1 MRVTGRLAP
10 TPSGHLHLGNA
21 LAFAAAWLSV
31 RAQRG
36 ELLLRIEDLDRGRA
50 REDVATAQRDDLR
63 WLGIHWDREVT
74 PQSQRAYALDGV
86 PVFRCDCARAQRL
99 AGACVCRDHPKS
111 LGPWRFRAPREHI
124 TFTDRVWGP
133 QDHSPDEDPV
143 VMRADGEAAYPL
155 AVVIDDLR
163 DGVTEVVRGA
173 DLLPATATQ
182 ILLYRMGVGFGEAG
196 GSPPS
201 YSLISDYFPA
211 AKRGTALAIYS
222 LGVPV
227 GSMLGAF
234 FGGKLALEYGWRTA
248 FVIIGLPGII
258 LGILMLILVR
268 EPKRGGLDALAEG
281 ATEHPPAPPILTA
294 IGAFFANRTLVLTAV
309 SSAMSAFVGYAG
321 LVWNPQFLE
330 TTKGMAAADVA
341 TYYALALGVT
351 GIVGTVVSGWLVD
364 RLGHKD
370 RRWFAWVPAI
380 AFVLSIPF
388 WFGILWAP
396 TWQIAM
402 LFLLGPM
409 LMNQAYLAP
418 ALTVAQNAVPPA
430 QRTMTGAIL
439 LFVLNLVGLG
449 VGPVYVGWIA
459 DRMEPAH
466 GDQALVYGYAAVIPF
481 VVLTVVAHLA
491 ASYSIARDKRL
502 AAAL

>member
-1 MRVTGRLAP
+1 MSDQAATAPKQASAGYSWFVVWFLALIY
-10 TPSGHLHLGNA
+10 TLN
-21 LAFAAAWLSV
+21 F
-31 RAQRG
+31 
-36 ELLLRIEDLDRGRA
+36 LDRQIISILGKQISTDLGLSKTEFGLLGGTSFA
-50 REDVATAQRDDLR
+50 LLYTTCGIGVAYLADRVSRKWIIGMACAIWSVFTALCGTAQN
-63 WLGIHWDREVT
+63 
-74 PQSQRAYALDGV
+74 
-86 PVFRCDCARAQRL
+86 F
-99 AGACVCRDHPKS
+99 
-111 LGPWRFRAPREHI
+111 
-124 TFTDRVWGP
+124 
-133 QDHSPDEDPV
+133 
-143 VMRADGEAAYPL
+143 
-155 AVVIDDLR
+155 
-163 DGVTEVVRGA
+163 
-173 DLLPATATQ
+173 TQ

-234 FGGKLALEYGWRTA
+234 FGGKLALAYGWRTA

-258 LGILMLILVR
+258 LGVLMLLLVR
-268 EPKRGGLDALAEG
+268 EPKRGGLDAVVGGGAEH
-281 ATEHPPAPPILTA
+281 APAPPILKA
-294 IGAFFANRTLVLTAV
+294 IGAFFANRTLFLTAL

-330 TTKGMAAADVA
+330 NAKGMAAADVA

-351 GIVGTVVSGWLVD
+351 GIIGTVVAGWLVD

-380 AFVLSIPF
+380 AFTLSIPF
-388 WFGILWAP
+388 WFGLLWAP
-396 TWQIAM
+396 TWQLAM
-402 LFLLGPM
+402 LMLIGPM

-439 LFVLNLVGLG
+439 LFVLNIVGLG

-466 GDQALVYGYAAVIPF
+466 GDQALVYGYAGVIPF
-481 VVLTVVAHLA
+481 VLLTVVAHLA

>member
-1 MRVTGRLAP
+1 MTAEIEATPKASTAYSYFVVWFLAVIYVLNFLDRQIISILGKDISAELDLTKTQFGLLGGTSFALMYTTCGIAVAYLADRVSRKWII
-10 TPSGHLHLGNA
+10 A
-21 LAFAAAWLSV
+21 LACAIWSV
-31 RAQRG
+31 FTALCG
-36 ELLLRIEDLDRGRA
+36 
-50 REDVATAQRDDLR
+50 TAQ
-63 WLGIHWDREVT
+63 
-74 PQSQRAYALDGV
+74 S
-86 PVFRCDCARAQRL
+86 F
-99 AGACVCRDHPKS
+99 
-111 LGPWRFRAPREHI
+111 
-124 TFTDRVWGP
+124 
-133 QDHSPDEDPV
+133 
-143 VMRADGEAAYPL
+143 
-155 AVVIDDLR
+155 
-163 DGVTEVVRGA
+163 
-173 DLLPATATQ
+173 TQ

-222 LGVPV
+222 LGVPI

-234 FGGKLALEYGWRTA
+234 LGGKLALAYGWRTA
-248 FVIIGLPGII
+248 FFVIGAPGVI
-258 LGILMLILVR
+258 LAVLMLLVVR
-268 EPKRGGLDALAEG
+268 EPKRGGLDALVDG

-294 IGAFFANRTLVLTAV
+294 ISAFFGNRTLVMTAI

-330 TTKGMAAADVA
+330 GVKQMAAADVA

-351 GIVGTVVSGWLVD
+351 GIIGTLVSGWLAD
-364 RLGHKD
+364 KLGKKD
-370 RRWFAWVPAI
+370 RRWFAWIPAI

-388 WFGILWAP
+388 WFGLIWAP

-439 LFVLNLVGLG
+439 LFILNIVGLG

-466 GDQALVYGYAAVIPF
+466 GDQALAYGFAGVIPF

-491 ASYSIARDKRL
+491 AARSIARDKRL
-502 AAAL
+502 AVALG

>member
-1 MRVTGRLAP
+1 MSET
-10 TPSGHLHLGNA
+10 T
-21 LAFAAAWLSV
+21 AAAGTTASG
-31 RAQRG
+31 AKSTG
-36 ELLLRIEDLDRGRA
+36 YSYF
-50 REDVATAQRDDLR
+50 VA
-63 WLGIHWDREVT
+63 W
-74 PQSQRAYALDGV
+74 
-86 PVFRCDCARAQRL
+86 F
-99 AGACVCRDHPKS
+99 
-111 LGPWRFRAPREHI
+111 
-124 TFTDRVWGP
+124 
-133 QDHSPDEDPV
+133 
-143 VMRADGEAAYPL
+143 L
-155 AVVIDDLR
+155 AVVYTLNFLDRQIVSILGKDISAELHLSKTQFGLLGGTSFALLYTTCGI
-163 DGVTEVVRGA
+163 GVAYLA
-173 DLLPATATQ
+173 DRFSRKWIIAAACAIWSLFTALCGTAQNFTQ

-211 AKRGTALAIYS
+211 ERRGTGLAIYS

-234 FGGKLALEYGWRTA
+234 AGGQLALAYGWRTA
-248 FVIIGLPGII
+248 FVIVGIPGVI
-258 LGILMLILVR
+258 LAVLMLLLVK
-268 EPKRGGLDALAEG
+268 EPKRGGLDAVLDG
-281 ATEHPPAPPILTA
+281 ADDHPPAPPLFSA

-330 TTKGMAAADVA
+330 NAKGMAAADVA
-341 TYYALALGVT
+341 TWYALALGAT

-364 RLGHKD
+364 RLGPKD

-380 AFVLSIPF
+380 AFALSLPF
-388 WFGILWAP
+388 WFGLLWAP

-402 LFLLGPM
+402 LMLLGPM

-418 ALTVAQNAVPPA
+418 ALTVAQNAVAPA

-459 DRMEPAH
+459 DKMEPAH
-466 GDQALVYGYAAVIPF
+466 GDQALVYGYAGVIPF
-481 VVLTVVAHLA
+481 VVLTVLAHIA
-491 ASYSIARDKRL
+491 ASYSIARDRRL

>member
-1 MRVTGRLAP
+1 MSTDTSAEPKPVP
-10 TPSGHLHLGNA
+10 
-21 LAFAAAWLSV
+21 
-31 RAQRG
+31 
-36 ELLLRIEDLDRGRA
+36 
-50 REDVATAQRDDLR
+50 
-63 WLGIHWDREVT
+63 
-74 PQSQRAYALDGV
+74 AYSYFV
-86 PVFRCDCARAQRL
+86 VVF
-99 AGACVCRDHPKS
+99 
-111 LGPWRFRAPREHI
+111 
-124 TFTDRVWGP
+124 
-133 QDHSPDEDPV
+133 
-143 VMRADGEAAYPL
+143 L
-155 AVVIDDLR
+155 AVVYVLNFLDRQIISILGKDISAELNLTKTQF
-163 DGVTEVVRGA
+163 GLLGGTSFALMYTTCGIAVAYLA
-173 DLLPATATQ
+173 DRVSRKWIIALACAIWSVFTALCGTAQNFTQ

-201 YSLISDYFPA
+201 YSMISDYFPA

-222 LGVPV
+222 LGVPI

-234 FGGKLALEYGWRTA
+234 LGGKLALAYGWRTA
-248 FVIIGLPGII
+248 FFVIGAPGVI
-258 LGILMLILVR
+258 LAVLMLLVVR
-268 EPKRGGLDALAEG
+268 EPKRGGLDALVDG

-294 IGAFFANRTLVLTAV
+294 ISAFFGNRTLVMTAI

-330 TTKGMAAADVA
+330 GVKQMAAADVA

-351 GIVGTVVSGWLVD
+351 GIIGTLVSGWLAD
-364 RLGHKD
+364 KLGKKD
-370 RRWFAWVPAI
+370 RRWFAWIPAI
-380 AFVLSIPF
+380 AFALSIPF
-388 WFGILWAP
+388 WFGLIWAP

-439 LFVLNLVGLG
+439 LFILNIVGLG

-466 GDQALVYGYAAVIPF
+466 GDQALAYGFAGVIPF

-491 ASYSIARDKRL
+491 AARSIARDKRL
-502 AAAL
+502 AVALG

>member
-1 MRVTGRLAP
+1 MSTEASAEPKPVP
-10 TPSGHLHLGNA
+10 
-21 LAFAAAWLSV
+21 
-31 RAQRG
+31 
-36 ELLLRIEDLDRGRA
+36 
-50 REDVATAQRDDLR
+50 
-63 WLGIHWDREVT
+63 
-74 PQSQRAYALDGV
+74 AYSYFV
-86 PVFRCDCARAQRL
+86 VVF
-99 AGACVCRDHPKS
+99 
-111 LGPWRFRAPREHI
+111 
-124 TFTDRVWGP
+124 
-133 QDHSPDEDPV
+133 
-143 VMRADGEAAYPL
+143 L
-155 AVVIDDLR
+155 AVVYTLNFLDRQIISILGKDISAELNLTKTQF
-163 DGVTEVVRGA
+163 GLLGGTSFALMYTTCGIAVAYLA
-173 DLLPATATQ
+173 DRVSRKWIIALACAIWSVFTALCGTAQNFTQ

-222 LGVPV
+222 LGVPI

-234 FGGKLALEYGWRTA
+234 LGGKLALAYGWRTA
-248 FVIIGLPGII
+248 FFVIGAPGVI
-258 LGILMLILVR
+258 LAVLMLLVVR
-268 EPKRGGLDALAEG
+268 EPKRGGLDALVDG

-294 IGAFFANRTLVLTAV
+294 ISAFFANRTLVMTSI

-330 TTKGMAAADVA
+330 GVKQMAAADVA

-351 GIVGTVVSGWLVD
+351 GIIGTLVSGWLAD
-364 RLGHKD
+364 KLGKKD
-370 RRWFAWVPAI
+370 RRWFAWIPAI
-380 AFVLSIPF
+380 AFTLSIPF
-388 WFGILWAP
+388 WFGLIWAP

-459 DRMEPAH
+459 DRMEPTH
-466 GDQALVYGYAAVIPF
+466 GDQALAYGFAGVIPF
-481 VVLTVVAHLA
+481 VVLTVIAHLA
-491 ASYSIARDKRL
+491 AAHSIGRDKRL
-502 AAAL
+502 AVALG

>member
-1 MRVTGRLAP
+1 MNTDASAEPKPVP
-10 TPSGHLHLGNA
+10 
-21 LAFAAAWLSV
+21 
-31 RAQRG
+31 
-36 ELLLRIEDLDRGRA
+36 
-50 REDVATAQRDDLR
+50 
-63 WLGIHWDREVT
+63 
-74 PQSQRAYALDGV
+74 AYSYFV
-86 PVFRCDCARAQRL
+86 VVF
-99 AGACVCRDHPKS
+99 
-111 LGPWRFRAPREHI
+111 
-124 TFTDRVWGP
+124 
-133 QDHSPDEDPV
+133 
-143 VMRADGEAAYPL
+143 L
-155 AVVIDDLR
+155 AVVYTLNFLDRQIISILGKDISAELNLTKTQF
-163 DGVTEVVRGA
+163 GLLGGTSFALMYTTCGIAVAYLA
-173 DLLPATATQ
+173 DRVSRKWIIALACAIWSVFTALCGTAQNFTQ

-222 LGVPV
+222 LGVPI

-234 FGGKLALEYGWRTA
+234 LGGKLALAYGWRTA
-248 FVIIGLPGII
+248 FFVIGAPGVI
-258 LGILMLILVR
+258 LAVLMLLVVR
-268 EPKRGGLDALAEG
+268 EPKRGGLDALMDG

-294 IGAFFANRTLVLTAV
+294 ISAFFANRTLVMTSI

-330 TTKGMAAADVA
+330 GVKQMAAADVA

-351 GIVGTVVSGWLVD
+351 GIIGTLVSGWLAD
-364 RLGHKD
+364 KLGKKD
-370 RRWFAWVPAI
+370 RRWFAWIPAI
-380 AFVLSIPF
+380 AFTLSIPF
-388 WFGILWAP
+388 WFGLIWAP

-439 LFVLNLVGLG
+439 LFILNIVGLG

-466 GDQALVYGYAAVIPF
+466 GDQALAYGFAGVIPF
-481 VVLTVVAHLA
+481 VVLTVIAHLA
-491 ASYSIARDKRL
+491 AARSIARDKRL
-502 AAAL
+502 AVALG

>member
-1 MRVTGRLAP
+1 MSTEASAEPKPVP
-10 TPSGHLHLGNA
+10 
-21 LAFAAAWLSV
+21 
-31 RAQRG
+31 
-36 ELLLRIEDLDRGRA
+36 
-50 REDVATAQRDDLR
+50 
-63 WLGIHWDREVT
+63 
-74 PQSQRAYALDGV
+74 AYSYFV
-86 PVFRCDCARAQRL
+86 VVF
-99 AGACVCRDHPKS
+99 
-111 LGPWRFRAPREHI
+111 
-124 TFTDRVWGP
+124 
-133 QDHSPDEDPV
+133 
-143 VMRADGEAAYPL
+143 L
-155 AVVIDDLR
+155 AVVYTLNFLDRQIISILGKDISAELNLTKTQF
-163 DGVTEVVRGA
+163 GLLGGTSFALMYTTCGIAVAYLA
-173 DLLPATATQ
+173 DRVSRKWIIALACAIWSVFTALCGTAQNFTQ

-222 LGVPV
+222 LGVPI

-234 FGGKLALEYGWRTA
+234 LGGKLALAYGWRTA
-248 FVIIGLPGII
+248 FFVIGAPGVI
-258 LGILMLILVR
+258 LAVLMLLVVR
-268 EPKRGGLDALAEG
+268 EPKRGGLDALVDG

-294 IGAFFANRTLVLTAV
+294 ISAFFANRTLVMTAI

-330 TTKGMAAADVA
+330 GVKQMAAADVA

-351 GIVGTVVSGWLVD
+351 GIIGTLVSGWLAD
-364 RLGHKD
+364 KLGKKD
-370 RRWFAWVPAI
+370 RRWFAWIPAI
-380 AFVLSIPF
+380 AFTLSIPF
-388 WFGILWAP
+388 WFGLIWAP

-439 LFVLNLVGLG
+439 LFILNIVGLG

-466 GDQALVYGYAAVIPF
+466 GDQALAYGFAGVIPF
-481 VVLTVVAHLA
+481 VVLTVIAHLA
-491 ASYSIARDKRL
+491 AARSIARDKRL
-502 AAAL
+502 AVALG

>member
-1 MRVTGRLAP
+1 M
-10 TPSGHLHLGNA
+10 
-21 LAFAAAWLSV
+21 
-31 RAQRG
+31 
-36 ELLLRIEDLDRGRA
+36 
-50 REDVATAQRDDLR
+50 TAE
-63 WLGIHWDREVT
+63 I
-74 PQSQRAYALDGV
+74 
-86 PVFRCDCARAQRL
+86 
-99 AGACVCRDHPKS
+99 
-111 LGPWRFRAPREHI
+111 
-124 TFTDRVWGP
+124 
-133 QDHSPDEDPV
+133 
-143 VMRADGEAAYPL
+143 EAAPKASTGYSYFVVVFL
-155 AVVIDDLR
+155 AVVYTLNFLDRQIISILGKDISAELNLTKTQF
-163 DGVTEVVRGA
+163 GLLGGTSFALMYTTCGIAVAYQA
-173 DLLPATATQ
+173 DRVSRKWIIALACAIWSVFTALCGTAQNFTQ
-182 ILLYRMGVGFGEAG
+182 ILLCRMGVGFGEAG

-222 LGVPV
+222 LGVPI

-234 FGGKLALEYGWRTA
+234 LGGKLALAYGWRTA
-248 FVIIGLPGII
+248 FFVIGAPGVI
-258 LGILMLILVR
+258 LAVLMLLVVR
-268 EPKRGGLDALAEG
+268 EPKRGGLDALVDG

-294 IGAFFANRTLVLTAV
+294 ISAFFGNRTLVMTAI

-330 TTKGMAAADVA
+330 GVKQMAAADVA

-351 GIVGTVVSGWLVD
+351 GIIGTLVSGWLAD
-364 RLGHKD
+364 KLGKQD
-370 RRWFAWVPAI
+370 RRWFAWIPAI
-380 AFVLSIPF
+380 AFALSIPF
-388 WFGILWAP
+388 WFGLIWAP

-418 ALTVAQNAVPPA
+418 ALTVAQNAVTPA

-439 LFVLNLVGLG
+439 LFILNIIGLG

-466 GDQALVYGYAAVIPF
+466 GDQALAYGFVGVIPF

-491 ASYSIARDKRL
+491 AARSIARDKRL
-502 AAAL
+502 AVTLG

>member
-1 MRVTGRLAP
+1 MSAETQAPAAKPSTGY
-10 TPSGHLHLGNA
+10 SY
-21 LAFAAAWLSV
+21 FV
-31 RAQRG
+31 
-36 ELLLRIEDLDRGRA
+36 
-50 REDVATAQRDDLR
+50 
-63 WLGIHWDREVT
+63 
-74 PQSQRAYALDGV
+74 
-86 PVFRCDCARAQRL
+86 
-99 AGACVCRDHPKS
+99 
-111 LGPWRFRAPREHI
+111 
-124 TFTDRVWGP
+124 VWF
-133 QDHSPDEDPV
+133 
-143 VMRADGEAAYPL
+143 L
-155 AVVIDDLR
+155 AVVYTLNFLDRQIISILGKDISAELNLSKTQFGLLGGTSFALLYTTCGI
-163 DGVTEVVRGA
+163 GVAYLA
-173 DLLPATATQ
+173 DRMSRKWIIALACAIWSLFTALCGTAHNFLQ

-211 AKRGTALAIYS
+211 ERRGTALAIYS

-234 FGGKLALEYGWRTA
+234 AGGQLALAYGWRTA
-248 FVIIGLPGII
+248 FFIVGAPGVILAV
-258 LGILMLILVR
+258 LMLLLVK
-268 EPKRGGLDALAEG
+268 EPKRGGLDAVLDG
-281 ATEHPPAPPILTA
+281 AAEHPPAPPLFSA
-294 IGAFFANRTLVLTAV
+294 IGAFFKNRTLVLTAV

-330 TTKGMAAADVA
+330 NAKGMTAQDVA
-341 TYYALALGVT
+341 TWYAVALGVT

-364 RLGHKD
+364 RLGLKD

-380 AFVLSIPF
+380 AFALSIPF
-388 WFGILWAP
+388 WFGLLWAP

-402 LFLLGPM
+402 LMLLGPM

-449 VGPVYVGWIA
+449 VGPVYVGFIA

-466 GDQALVYGYAAVIPF
+466 GDQALVYGYAGVIPF
-481 VVLTVVAHLA
+481 VVLTVLAHLA
-491 ASYSIARDKRL
+491 AASSIARDKRL
-502 AAAL
+502 AAAI

>member
-1 MRVTGRLAP
+1 MSTEASAEPKPVP
-10 TPSGHLHLGNA
+10 
-21 LAFAAAWLSV
+21 
-31 RAQRG
+31 
-36 ELLLRIEDLDRGRA
+36 
-50 REDVATAQRDDLR
+50 
-63 WLGIHWDREVT
+63 
-74 PQSQRAYALDGV
+74 AYSYFV
-86 PVFRCDCARAQRL
+86 VVF
-99 AGACVCRDHPKS
+99 
-111 LGPWRFRAPREHI
+111 
-124 TFTDRVWGP
+124 
-133 QDHSPDEDPV
+133 
-143 VMRADGEAAYPL
+143 L
-155 AVVIDDLR
+155 AVVYTLNFLDRQIISILGKDISAELNLTKTQF
-163 DGVTEVVRGA
+163 GLLGGTSFALMYTTCGIAVAYLA
-173 DLLPATATQ
+173 DRVSRKWIIALACAIWSVFTALCGTAQNFTQ

-222 LGVPV
+222 LGVPI

-234 FGGKLALEYGWRTA
+234 LGGKLALAYGWRTA
-248 FVIIGLPGII
+248 FFVIGAPGVI
-258 LGILMLILVR
+258 LAVLMLLVVR
-268 EPKRGGLDALAEG
+268 EPKRGGLDALADG
-281 ATEHPPAPPILTA
+281 TTEHPPAPPILTA
-294 IGAFFANRTLVLTAV
+294 ISAFFGNRTLVMTAI

-330 TTKGMAAADVA
+330 GVKQMAASDVA

-351 GIVGTVVSGWLVD
+351 GIIGTLASGWLAD
-364 RLGHKD
+364 KLGKKD
-370 RRWFAWVPAI
+370 RRWFAWIPAI
-380 AFVLSIPF
+380 AFTLSIPF
-388 WFGILWAP
+388 WFGLIWAP

-439 LFVLNLVGLG
+439 LFILNIVGLG

-466 GDQALVYGYAAVIPF
+466 GDQALAYGFAGVIPF
-481 VVLTVVAHLA
+481 VVLTVIAHLA
-491 ASYSIARDKRL
+491 AARSIARDKRL
-502 AAAL
+502 AVALG

>member
-1 MRVTGRLAP
+1 MNTDASAEPKPVP
-10 TPSGHLHLGNA
+10 
-21 LAFAAAWLSV
+21 
-31 RAQRG
+31 
-36 ELLLRIEDLDRGRA
+36 
-50 REDVATAQRDDLR
+50 
-63 WLGIHWDREVT
+63 
-74 PQSQRAYALDGV
+74 AYSYFV
-86 PVFRCDCARAQRL
+86 VVF
-99 AGACVCRDHPKS
+99 
-111 LGPWRFRAPREHI
+111 
-124 TFTDRVWGP
+124 
-133 QDHSPDEDPV
+133 
-143 VMRADGEAAYPL
+143 L
-155 AVVIDDLR
+155 AVVYTLNFLDRQIISILGKDISAELNLTKTQF
-163 DGVTEVVRGA
+163 GLLGGTSFALMYTTCGIAVAYLA
-173 DLLPATATQ
+173 DRVSRKWIIALACAIWSVFTALCGTAQNFTQ

-222 LGVPV
+222 LGVPI

-234 FGGKLALEYGWRTA
+234 LGGKLALAYGWRTA
-248 FVIIGLPGII
+248 FFVIGAPGVI
-258 LGILMLILVR
+258 LAVLMLLVVR
-268 EPKRGGLDALAEG
+268 EPKRGGLDALVDG

-294 IGAFFANRTLVLTAV
+294 ISAFFANRTLVMTSI

-330 TTKGMAAADVA
+330 GVKQMAAADVA

-351 GIVGTVVSGWLVD
+351 GIIGTLVSGWLAD
-364 RLGHKD
+364 KLGKKD
-370 RRWFAWVPAI
+370 RRWFAWIPAI
-380 AFVLSIPF
+380 AFTLSIPF
-388 WFGILWAP
+388 WFGLIWAP

-439 LFVLNLVGLG
+439 LFILNIVGLG

-466 GDQALVYGYAAVIPF
+466 GDQALAYGFAGVIPF
-481 VVLTVVAHLA
+481 VVLTVIAHLA
-491 ASYSIARDKRL
+491 AARSIARDKRL
-502 AAAL
+502 AVALG